1 MAQAQ
6 GAERMMI
13 ADIEQTRLG
22 FASLSKHSEKA
33 AAESLLAALD
43 SPYPYVHYLAAK
55 ALPERG
61 DRAAIP
67 VLIKKLEVAG
77 KTRDTVG
84 FWWICEALGKLR
96 AKEALPILAKHV
108 TTVNPPGTFGPEGMP
123 AGYIAARTLARITGD
138 CKQTDVARLLKE
150 ENVWLRAGALRGLA
164 EAKAPGIEALLEQAA
179 EEDAP
184 ALVRSEA
191 RIQLK
196 RLEK

>member
-1 MAQAQ
+1 M
-6 GAERMMI
+6 
-13 ADIEQTRLG
+13 
-22 FASLSKHSEKA
+22 
-33 AAESLLAALD
+33 LAALD
-43 SPYPYVHYLAAK
+43 SPYPYVHYLAAS
-55 ALPERG
+55 ALAERG
-61 DRAAIP
+61 DRSAIP
-67 VLIKKLEVAG
+67 VLIKKLEAAG

-164 EAKAPGIEALLEQAA
+164 EAQAPGIETLLEQAT
-179 EEDAP
+179 EEDSP
-184 ALVRSEA
+184 ALVRYEA
-191 RIQLK
+191 RVQLQ
-196 RLEK
+196 RLKNRRP